1 MTPSKPRREDD
12 VDQLQPRLEL
22 MIDPR
27 HELARLAAQIDWA
40 SFDQRFGPFYAEN
53 GRVRVSTRLMVGL
66 HLLKR
71 LRKLSDG
78 NVCERWIENPYFQYF
93 CGETVF
99 RHALPVDRAVM
110 ARWRR
115 SVGADEILLQETG
128 AKPPV
133 CIAPGSA
140 AGTKGAGTKGVL
152 AKRPLAVEAA
162 SQSEGARRA
171 EILEAA
177 ATLFSTSGVRTSL
190 KDIADASGILPGSI
204 YYHFDSKEAIVTELV
219 NRYRND
225 LDHVASEALDG
236 LREPDSRPL
245 RERVIEFS
253 RAISVCVGRHAAA
266 VLMTLYEPPTGS
278 SEAFRRLVRL
288 TPTMIHDAMFQVLS
302 SDRGPGAVRPRID
315 VAWLADRLCESML
328 RRALADPFLGLDAL
342 RMPELRCKMLLEGLA
357 AEPLSTDR
365 LDRSD
370 ALRSAREAVASW
382 RQDADGD
389 GDDRAA
395 HLRAVARAEFG
406 RRGYE
411 ATTLREIAEA
421 AGWSAGAVYRSYR
434 TKEELLASIMSAH
447 SARRNTAWDAI
458 LGSTSSVV
466 EKLDALIWL
475 YIQLVEQFSDAI
487 KLQVGLLRASPPS
500 IQKVKTTARWRDLQ
514 ALLAAG
520 QRTGELRPAQ
530 AAMSMYTR
538 SVYEALWTPDA
549 VVRAAGAAEAHAQSR
564 EIVLQGALPRA

>member
-1 MTPSKPRREDD
+1 
-12 VDQLQPRLEL
+12 
-22 MIDPR
+22 
-27 HELARLAAQIDWA
+27 
-40 SFDQRFGPFYAEN
+40 
-53 GRVRVSTRLMVGL
+53 
-66 HLLKR
+66 
-71 LRKLSDG
+71 
-78 NVCERWIENPYFQYF
+78 
-93 CGETVF
+93 
-99 RHALPVDRAVM
+99 
-110 ARWRR
+110 
-115 SVGADEILLQETG
+115 
-128 AKPPV
+128 
-133 CIAPGSA
+133 
-140 AGTKGAGTKGVL
+140 
-152 AKRPLAVEAA
+152 
-162 SQSEGARRA
+162 
-171 EILEAA
+171 
-177 ATLFSTSGVRTSL
+177 
-190 KDIADASGILPGSI
+190 
-204 YYHFDSKEAIVTELV
+204 
-219 NRYRND
+219 
-225 LDHVASEALDG
+225 
-236 LREPDSRPL
+236 
-245 RERVIEFS
+245 
-253 RAISVCVGRHAAA
+253 
-266 VLMTLYEPPTGS
+266 
-278 SEAFRRLVRL
+278 
-288 TPTMIHDAMFQVLS
+288 
-302 SDRGPGAVRPRID
+302 
-315 VAWLADRLCESML
+315 
-328 RRALADPFLGLDAL
+328 
-342 RMPELRCKMLLEGLA
+342 MLLEGLA

-365 LDRSD
+365 LDRSA